1 MYLLSAT
8 GILKEFQGEPLTSPL
23 TFNIDENEKIAL
35 IGSNGCG
42 KSTLIKMLIGEL
54 EPDKGHVTLS
64 KNCTIGYLSQSV
76 ISDLSHTLYE
86 EAEEVFKPLM
96 EEEKFLEDLCEKI
109 AEDPSNTELLDTY
122 SHREP
127 LFREK
132 DGYNF
137 RYKIRLI
144 LNYFKFKE
152 EDYNRPITSFSGG
165 ERMKIAFAK
174 LLLLNPSL
182 LILDE
187 PTNHLDISTIEWLEE
202 YLKSY
207 KGAILFVSHDRYFI
221 NSLATRVLEIE
232 KGKLESYSG
241 NYDKYAA
248 EKKVRYESQL
258 KLYLKEEKQKQKLE
272 WFIKFYMPK
281 PRFVSR
287 AHDREKKLARLEKKR
302 VEEPTEV
309 KNKVHIDFQG
319 KLRVG
324 KRVFETKELAVGYDK
339 PLISDIEFS
348 FFGGD
353 KLAIMGDN
361 GSGKTT
367 FIKTLL
373 GKIKPYSGKIC
384 FYDNFNIGYLP
395 QDGLLIRSNKT
406 VLDYF
411 RDLFPLLTLQEV
423 YNTLGAFDFSRE
435 DDEKIV
441 DNLSGGEKMRL
452 VLSTLVE
459 QKYDILVLDEPTN
472 HLDMMTKE
480 ELIEAIGKYKGSIII
495 ISHDR
500 SFVDNLCNCLLY
512 FENNKAYYYQGDYS
526 HFKVVMLDDILQ
538 EKLDIEKARLEEE
551 RKQDTLYHLELE
563 KARVKFKDDK
573 PLKPR
578 PKLAKNKIEE
588 KMARLERL
596 IGEDEVKLDDP
607 EYYWDQ
613 SKLNALQ
620 EELDNYNKEYEELME
635 MLSLYDQ

>member
-54 EPDKGHVTLS
+54 KPDKGHVTLS

-287 AHDREKKLARLEKKR
+287 AHDREKKLARLEKTR
-302 VEEPTEV
+302 VEKPTEV

-551 RKQDTLYHLELE
+551 KKQDTLYHLELE

-620 EELDNYNKEYEELME
+620 EELYNYNKEYEELME

>member
-86 EAEEVFKPLM
+86 EAEGVFKPLM

-287 AHDREKKLARLEKKR
+287 AHDREKKLARLEKTR
-302 VEEPTEV
+302 VEKPTEV

-620 EELDNYNKEYEELME
+620 DELDNYNKEYEELME

>member
-23 TFNIDENEKIAL
+23 TFNIDKNEKIAL

-287 AHDREKKLARLEKKR
+287 AHDREKKLARLEKTR
-302 VEEPTEV
+302 VEKPTEV

>member
-152 EDYNRPITSFSGG
+152 EDYNRPIISFSGG

-174 LLLLNPSL
+174 LLLLNPFL

-287 AHDREKKLARLEKKR
+287 AHDREKKLARLEKTR
-302 VEEPTEV
+302 VEKPTEV

>member
-109 AEDPSNTELLDTY
+109 AEDPSNTELLNTY

-287 AHDREKKLARLEKKR
+287 AHDREKKLARLEKTRIEK
-302 VEEPTEV
+302 PTEV

-452 VLSTLVE
+452 VLSSLVE

>member
-287 AHDREKKLARLEKKR
+287 AHDREKKLARLEKTR
-302 VEEPTEV
+302 VEKPTEV

-406 VLDYF
+406 ILDYF
-411 RDLFPLLTLQEV
+411 RDFFPLLTLQEV

>member
-109 AEDPSNTELLDTY
+109 AEDPSNIELLDTY

-287 AHDREKKLARLEKKR
+287 AHDREKKLARLEKTR
-302 VEEPTEV
+302 VEKPTEV

>member
-287 AHDREKKLARLEKKR
+287 AHDREKKLARLEKTR
-302 VEEPTEV
+302 VEKPTEV

-441 DNLSGGEKMRL
+441 DNLSGGKKMRL

>member
-76 ISDLSHTLYE
+76 ISDLSHTLYK

-109 AEDPSNTELLDTY
+109 AKDPSNTELLDTY

-287 AHDREKKLARLEKKR
+287 AHDRARLEKTR
-302 VEEPTEV
+302 VEKPTEV

>member
-287 AHDREKKLARLEKKR
+287 AHDREKKIARLEKTR
-302 VEEPTEV
+302 VEKPTEV

-361 GSGKTT
+361 GFGKTT

-588 KMARLERL
+588 KMTRLERL

>member
-23 TFNIDENEKIAL
+23 IFNIDENEKIAL

-109 AEDPSNTELLDTY
+109 AEDPSNTELLNTY

-287 AHDREKKLARLEKKR
+287 AHDREKKLARLEKTR
-302 VEEPTEV
+302 VEKPTEV

>member
-86 EAEEVFKPLM
+86 EAEEVFKPFM

-287 AHDREKKLARLEKKR
+287 AHDREKKLARLEKTR
-302 VEEPTEV
+302 VEKPTEV

>member
-8 GILKEFQGEPLTSPL
+8 GILKEFQGEPLTSSL

-287 AHDREKKLARLEKKR
+287 AHDREKKLARLEKTR
-302 VEEPTEV
+302 VEKPTEV

>member
-109 AEDPSNTELLDTY
+109 AEDPSNTELLNTY

-182 LILDE
+182 LVLDE

-287 AHDREKKLARLEKKR
+287 AHDREKKLARLEKTRIEK
-302 VEEPTEV
+302 PTEV

>member
-202 YLKSY
+202 YLKNY

-287 AHDREKKLARLEKKR
+287 AHDREKKLARLEKTR
-302 VEEPTEV
+302 VEKPTEV

>member
-1 MYLLSAT
+1 
-8 GILKEFQGEPLTSPL
+8 
-23 TFNIDENEKIAL
+23 
-35 IGSNGCG
+35 
-42 KSTLIKMLIGEL
+42 MLIGEL

-76 ISDLSHTLYE
+76 ISDLSHTLYK

-287 AHDREKKLARLEKKR
+287 AHDREKKLARLEKTR
-302 VEEPTEV
+302 VEKPTEV

>member
-287 AHDREKKLARLEKKR
+287 AHDREKKLAKLEKTR
-302 VEEPTEV
+302 VEKPTEV

-406 VLDYF
+406 VLNYF

>member
-287 AHDREKKLARLEKKR
+287 AHDREKKLARLEKTR
-302 VEEPTEV
+302 VEKPTEV

-526 HFKVVMLDDILQ
+526 HFKVAMLDDILQ

-551 RKQDTLYHLELE
+551 RKQDALYHLELE

>member
-76 ISDLSHTLYE
+76 ISDLSHTLYK

-287 AHDREKKLARLEKKR
+287 AHDREKKLARLEKTR
-302 VEEPTEV
+302 VEKPTEV

-339 PLISDIEFS
+339 RLISDIEFS

>member
-165 ERMKIAFAK
+165 ERMKIAFSK

-287 AHDREKKLARLEKKR
+287 AHDREKKLARLEKTR
-302 VEEPTEV
+302 VEKPTEV

>member
-109 AEDPSNTELLDTY
+109 AEDPSNTELLNTY

-287 AHDREKKLARLEKKR
+287 AHDREKKLARLEKTRIEK
-302 VEEPTEV
+302 PTEV

>member
-132 DGYNF
+132 NGYNF

-287 AHDREKKLARLEKKR
+287 AHDREKKLARLEKTR
-302 VEEPTEV
+302 VEKPTEV

>member
-287 AHDREKKLARLEKKR
+287 AHDREKKLARLEKTR
-302 VEEPTEV
+302 VEKPTEV

-423 YNTLGAFDFSRE
+423 YNALGAFDFSRE

>member
-109 AEDPSNTELLDTY
+109 AEDPSNTELLNTY

-281 PRFVSR
+281 PRFVSH
-287 AHDREKKLARLEKKR
+287 AHDREKKLARLEKTR
-302 VEEPTEV
+302 VEKPTEV

>member
-287 AHDREKKLARLEKKR
+287 AHDREKKLARLEKTR
-302 VEEPTEV
+302 VEKPTEV

-411 RDLFPLLTLQEV
+411 RDLFPLLPLQEV

>member
-76 ISDLSHTLYE
+76 ISDLSHTLYK

-287 AHDREKKLARLEKKR
+287 AHDREKKIARLEKTR
-302 VEEPTEV
+302 VEKPTEV

>member
-86 EAEEVFKPLM
+86 EAEEVFNPLM

-287 AHDREKKLARLEKKR
+287 AHDREKKLAILEKTR
-302 VEEPTEV
+302 VEKPTEV

>member
-287 AHDREKKLARLEKKR
+287 AHDREKKLTRLEKTR
-302 VEEPTEV
+302 VEKPTEV
-309 KNKVHIDFQG
+309 KNKVHIYFQG

-551 RKQDTLYHLELE
+551 RKQDALYHLELE

>member
-287 AHDREKKLARLEKKR
+287 AHDREKKLARLEKTR
-302 VEEPTEV
+302 VEKPTEV

-411 RDLFPLLTLQEV
+411 RDFFPLLTLQEV

>member
-96 EEEKFLEDLCEKI
+96 EKEKFLEDLCEKI

-287 AHDREKKLARLEKKR
+287 AHDREKKLARLEKTR
-302 VEEPTEV
+302 VEKPTEV

>member
-287 AHDREKKLARLEKKR
+287 AHDREKKLARLEKTR
-302 VEEPTEV
+302 VEKPTEV

-459 QKYDILVLDEPTN
+459 KKYDILVLDEPTN

>member
-109 AEDPSNTELLDTY
+109 AEEPSNTELLDTY

-287 AHDREKKLARLEKKR
+287 AHDREKKLARLEKTR
-302 VEEPTEV
+302 VEKPTEV

-526 HFKVVMLDDILQ
+526 HFKVIMLDDILQ

-551 RKQDTLYHLELE
+551 RKQDALYHLELE

>member
-109 AEDPSNTELLDTY
+109 AEDPSNTELLNTY

-287 AHDREKKLARLEKKR
+287 AHDREKKLARLEKTR
-302 VEEPTEV
+302 VEKPTEV

-573 PLKPR
+573 SLKPR

>member
-287 AHDREKKLARLEKKR
+287 AHDREKKLARLEKTR
-302 VEEPTEV
+302 VEKPTEV

-395 QDGLLIRSNKT
+395 QDGLLIRSNKI

>member
-109 AEDPSNTELLDTY
+109 AEDPSNTELLNTY

-287 AHDREKKLARLEKKR
+287 AHDREKKLARLEKTR
-302 VEEPTEV
+302 VEKPTEV

-411 RDLFPLLTLQEV
+411 RDLFPILTLQEV

>member
-54 EPDKGHVTLS
+54 KPDKGHVTLS

-287 AHDREKKLARLEKKR
+287 AHDREKKLARLEKTR
-302 VEEPTEV
+302 VEKPTEV

>member
-35 IGSNGCG
+35 IGNNGCG

-287 AHDREKKLARLEKKR
+287 AHDREKKLARLEKTR
-302 VEEPTEV
+302 VEKPTEV

-620 EELDNYNKEYEELME
+620 DELDNYNKEYEELME

>member
-287 AHDREKKLARLEKKR
+287 AHDREKKLARLEKTR
-302 VEEPTEV
+302 VEKPTEV

-411 RDLFPLLTLQEV
+411 RDLFPLLTLQEI

>member
-76 ISDLSHTLYE
+76 ISDLSHTLYK

-287 AHDREKKLARLEKKR
+287 AHDREKKLARLEKTR
-302 VEEPTEV
+302 VEKPTEV

-551 RKQDTLYHLELE
+551 RKHDTLFHLELE
-563 KARVKFKDDK
+563 KARV
-573 PLKPR
+573 
-578 PKLAKNKIEE
+578 
-588 KMARLERL
+588 
-596 IGEDEVKLDDP
+596 
-607 EYYWDQ
+607 
-613 SKLNALQ
+613 
-620 EELDNYNKEYEELME
+620 
-635 MLSLYDQ
+635 

>member
-86 EAEEVFKPLM
+86 EAEGVFKPLM

-287 AHDREKKLARLEKKR
+287 AHDREKKLARLEKTR
-302 VEEPTEV
+302 VEKPTEV

-373 GKIKPYSGKIC
+373 GRIKPYSGKIC

-620 EELDNYNKEYEELME
+620 DELDNYNKEYEELME